1 MSDPYYLDG
10 YMHDQDQKLS
20 TFPVCEECEEPI
32 TSGELLPLDGYVLCP
47 DCVQK
52 LMISVD
58 EYMRKE
64 VI

>member
-10 YMHDQDQKLS
+10 YMHDQELRLS
-20 TFPVCEECEEPI
+20 QFPVCEECEEPI
-32 TSGELLPLDGYVLCP
+32 TSGNLLSLDGYVLCE
-47 DCVQK
+47 DCARK

-58 EYMRKE
+58 DYLRKE